1 MILPPFFG
9 YPISYSDREA
19 YRLHY
24 SYLGEDVHT
33 YRTPTKSSINSYLS
47 FDVITYKKL
56 PSIIS
61 NSYLSVDT
69 ITYSRANTLLKYSYL
84 SVDVLTYLPPAIP
97 PNAPFN
103 ILATDGDAFSNL
115 SWSAPNNNRSPIA
128 DYIIQYSLANND
140 YVLSTENG
148 YTISTENNI
157 DLTTENV
164 TEFSYSWTTY
174 SDGYNTDTS
183 YTALGLTNNMS
194 YLFRIAAV
202 NNAGTGVYGYSNITT
217 PVGNN
222 TTYSSM
228 LLYLPLN
235 NDFND
240 VSCDTKLVNYV
251 SSKIDS
257 IYLSTTEQKYGNGS
271 LFLSGEASNEQYS
284 VMTVPHLVVEPGN
297 DATWSLTGDF
307 TIEMWIKPSSSSI
320 TSNQTLAESFKNIY
334 NYWRIYRTNSNIQFV
349 IRTATDFIQITS
361 SNLTLSNDQWYHIAV
376 CRSRSR
382 IKLFINGSQVGST
395 ISNNLY
401 PSLGHN
407 DYLFIGASLDFNNTL
422 GGDAKEGFNGYIDEF
437 ILTNA
442 AKYRFNFIPSQ
453 YTQEYSC

>member
-9 YPISYSDREA
+9 YPISYNDREP

-47 FDVITYKKL
+47 LDAITYKKL

-69 ITYSRANTLLKYSYL
+69 ITYSPVNTLLKYSYL
-84 SVDVLTYLPPAIP
+84 SVDVLTYRPPAIP

-103 ILATDGDAFSNL
+103 ILATDGDTFSDL
-115 SWSAPNNNRSPIA
+115 SWSAPNNNGSSIT
-128 DYIIQYSLANND
+128 DYIIQYSLANNN
-140 YVLSTENG
+140 YILSTENG
-148 YTISTENNI
+148 YSLFTENNI
-157 DLTTENV
+157 DLNTEN
-164 TEFSYSWTTY
+164 TIEFSYSWTVY
-174 SDGYNTDTS
+174 PDGTNNSTS
-183 YTALGLTNNMS
+183 HTATGLTNNMS

-217 PVGNN
+217 PIGNN

-320 TSNQTLAESFKNIY
+320 TGNQTLAESFKNIY

-361 SNLTLSNDQWYHIAV
+361 SNFTLSNDQWYHIAV

-382 IKLFINGSQVGST
+382 IKLFINGSQAGST

-401 PSLGHN
+401 PSLGQN